1 MLPLA
6 LVVYDGA
13 GLRVST
19 DEQSLE
25 VVFVAVGTGLCP
37 LKVFNQ
43 KDILLFGRC
52 TSQKARLSDTGLFR
66 PFKHLL
72 GPILTFVEDS
82 CHFSG
87 KFTTYMRNSFS
98 SDTFRPMRGPSSGSA
113 RILKSACI

>member
-1 MLPLA
+1 M
-6 LVVYDGA
+6 
-13 GLRVST
+13 RVST

-43 KDILLFGRC
+43 KDILLFGRS
-52 TSQKARLSDTGLFR
+52 TSQKARCSDTGPCR

-82 CHFSG
+82 CYFSG

-98 SDTFRPMRGPSSGSA
+98 SDVFRPMRGLDFQQEKRDFSLLQSA
-113 RILKSACI
+113 QIDPGAHPFS